1 MRTMKAHIGV
11 LVLLALACTPLS
23 LPEERLPVV
32 CEVYTAGETKGAGQ
46 TTSASLQTSGI
57 GLFAWRT
64 DAGTPFSGTESYLA
78 NGQFAYDGSSAT
90 WRQSGAYWPFGSWLS
105 FFAYAP
111 YLADV
116 SAGALEFPSSDYVSG
131 YPRLQYTPAALAAS
145 QVDLCLATP
154 VMNAAVTDNAGV
166 VPLSFSHVLTR
177 LCIQACWN
185 GTPAQ
190 VDAFTAAGQTIRVQ
204 SIVLR
209 NVAVTN
215 KLTYSAASFLW
226 DTPAAFD
233 GSYTMSVANGSFR
246 SVDLPAA
253 AGTFSSS
260 FWNIADACLYVLPQ
274 SLSASSE
281 MEVVFEIYSSG
292 GSLIS
297 QETVTFDIGGLVQH
311 VWPAGME
318 MTYSVTLDL
327 TGHYAVEADVTFD
340 CNAGAFVAP
349 GSMWYDST
357 QAGSF
362 LGGNFLPAASQAG
375 TFGSVGAVASGSTAG
390 SFIE

>member
-1 MRTMKAHIGV
+1 
-11 LVLLALACTPLS
+11 
-23 LPEERLPVV
+23 
-32 CEVYTAGETKGAGQ
+32 
-46 TTSASLQTSGI
+46 
-57 GLFAWRT
+57 
-64 DAGTPFSGTESYLA
+64 
-78 NGQFAYDGSSAT
+78 
-90 WRQSGAYWPFGSWLS
+90 
-105 FFAYAP
+105 
-111 YLADV
+111 
-116 SAGALEFPSSDYVSG
+116 
-131 YPRLQYTPAALAAS
+131 
-145 QVDLCLATP
+145 
-154 VMNAAVTDNAGV
+154 
-166 VPLSFSHVLTR
+166 
-177 LCIQACWN
+177 
-185 GTPAQ
+185 
-190 VDAFTAAGQTIRVQ
+190 
-204 SIVLR
+204 
-209 NVAVTN
+209 
-215 KLTYSAASFLW
+215 
-226 DTPAAFD
+226 
-233 GSYTMSVANGSFR
+233 MSVANGSFR

-281 MEVVFEIYSSG
+281 MEVVFGIYSSG

-297 QETVTFDIGGLVQH
+297 QETVTFDIGGLAQH